1 MNVLRRW
8 TLLAAWGV
16 GVTAVSL
23 PLRQP
28 LPLWAQ
34 TPGQRGVPQVLPIE
48 ARWCLQP
55 REGAPQRPC
64 IQLEVADDHN
74 ERRIGLMHRPPL
86 PEGRGMWFRFQPKQR
101 VHFWMKDCI
110 APLDLVY
117 VRDGRVQQIKAN
129 VPPCNAMPCPKY
141 SSDAPV
147 DGVIELQAGRA
158 AELGLK
164 PGSPAAPTPG
174 STGLGAFR

>member
-1 MNVLRRW
+1 MLS
-8 TLLAAWGV
+8 TALLPLLLA
-16 GVTAVSL
+16 VTPQHL
-23 PLRQP
+23 PITAKWCMPQGCIGLEVP
-28 LPLWAQ
+28 Q
-34 TPGQRGVPQVLPIE
+34 TPKQYQT
-48 ARWCLQP
+48 
-55 REGAPQRPC
+55 
-64 IQLEVADDHN
+64 
-74 ERRIGLMHRPPL
+74 GLMQRPPL
-86 PEGRGMWFRFQPKQR
+86 GPWRGMWFRFQPKQR

-129 VPPCNAMPCPKY
+129 VPPCKAMPCPKY

-158 AELGLK
+158 AELGFK

-174 STGLGAFR
+174 STGLCAFR

>member
-1 MNVLRRW
+1 MLS
-8 TLLAAWGV
+8 TALLPLLLA
-16 GVTAVSL
+16 VTPQHL
-23 PLRQP
+23 PITAKWC
-28 LPLWAQ
+28 LPQGCIGLEVPQ
-34 TPGQRGVPQVLPIE
+34 TPQQY
-48 ARWCLQP
+48 QT
-55 REGAPQRPC
+55 
-64 IQLEVADDHN
+64 
-74 ERRIGLMHRPPL
+74 GLMQRPPL
-86 PEGRGMWFRFQPKQR
+86 GPWRGMWFRFQPKQR
-101 VHFWMKDCI
+101 VQFWMKDCI

>member
-1 MNVLRRW
+1 MLS
-8 TLLAAWGV
+8 TALLPLLLA
-16 GVTAVSL
+16 VTPQHL
-23 PLRQP
+23 PITAKWC
-28 LPLWAQ
+28 LPQCCIGLEVPQ
-34 TPGQRGVPQVLPIE
+34 TPQQY
-48 ARWCLQP
+48 QT
-55 REGAPQRPC
+55 
-64 IQLEVADDHN
+64 
-74 ERRIGLMHRPPL
+74 GLMQRPPL
-86 PEGRGMWFRFQPKQR
+86 GPWRGMWFRFQPKQR

-110 APLDLVY
+110 APLDLIY

>member
-1 MNVLRRW
+1 MLS
-8 TLLAAWGV
+8 TALLPLLL
-16 GVTAVSL
+16 GVTPQHL
-23 PLRQP
+23 PITAKWC
-28 LPLWAQ
+28 LPQGCIGLEVPQ
-34 TPGQRGVPQVLPIE
+34 TPQQY
-48 ARWCLQP
+48 QT
-55 REGAPQRPC
+55 
-64 IQLEVADDHN
+64 
-74 ERRIGLMHRPPL
+74 GLMQRPPL
-86 PEGRGMWFRFQPKQR
+86 GPWRGMWFRFQPKQR

>member
-1 MNVLRRW
+1 MLSNALLPL
-8 TLLAAWGV
+8 LLA
-16 GVTAVSL
+16 VTPQHL
-23 PLRQP
+23 PITAKWCLLQGCIGLEVP
-28 LPLWAQ
+28 Q
-34 TPGQRGVPQVLPIE
+34 TPQQY
-48 ARWCLQP
+48 QT
-55 REGAPQRPC
+55 
-64 IQLEVADDHN
+64 
-74 ERRIGLMHRPPL
+74 GLMQRPPL
-86 PEGRGMWFRFQPKQR
+86 GPWRGMWFRFQPKQR

>member
-1 MNVLRRW
+1 MLS
-8 TLLAAWGV
+8 TALLPLLLA
-16 GVTAVSL
+16 VTPQHL
-23 PLRQP
+23 PITAKWC
-28 LPLWAQ
+28 LPQGCIGLEVPQ
-34 TPGQRGVPQVLPIE
+34 TPQQY
-48 ARWCLQP
+48 QT
-55 REGAPQRPC
+55 
-64 IQLEVADDHN
+64 
-74 ERRIGLMHRPPL
+74 GLMQRPPL
-86 PEGRGMWFRFQPKQR
+86 GAWRGMWFRFQPKQR

-117 VRDGRVQQIKAN
+117 VRDGRVQQIRAN
-129 VPPCNAMPCPKY
+129 VPPCKAMPCPSY

>member
-1 MNVLRRW
+1 MLS
-8 TLLAAWGV
+8 TALLPLLLA
-16 GVTAVSL
+16 VTPQHLPITAKWCLPQGCIGLEVPQTPQQYQTGLMQRL
-23 PLRQP
+23 PLGP
-28 LPLWAQ
+28 W
-34 TPGQRGVPQVLPIE
+34 
-48 ARWCLQP
+48 
-55 REGAPQRPC
+55 
-64 IQLEVADDHN
+64 
-74 ERRIGLMHRPPL
+74 
-86 PEGRGMWFRFQPKQR
+86 RGMWFRFQPKQR

>member
-1 MNVLRRW
+1 MLS
-8 TLLAAWGV
+8 TALLPLLLA
-16 GVTAVSL
+16 VTPQHL
-23 PLRQP
+23 PITAKWC
-28 LPLWAQ
+28 LPQGCIGLEVPQ
-34 TPGQRGVPQVLPIE
+34 TPQQY
-48 ARWCLQP
+48 QT
-55 REGAPQRPC
+55 
-64 IQLEVADDHN
+64 
-74 ERRIGLMHRPPL
+74 GLMQRPPL
-86 PEGRGMWFRFQPKQR
+86 GPWRGMWFRFQPKQR

-110 APLDLVY
+110 APLDLIY

>member
-1 MNVLRRW
+1 MLS
-8 TLLAAWGV
+8 TALLPLLLA
-16 GVTAVSL
+16 VTPQHL
-23 PLRQP
+23 PITAKWC
-28 LPLWAQ
+28 LPQGCIGLEVPQ
-34 TPGQRGVPQVLPIE
+34 TPQQY
-48 ARWCLQP
+48 QT
-55 REGAPQRPC
+55 
-64 IQLEVADDHN
+64 
-74 ERRIGLMHRPPL
+74 GLMQRPPL
-86 PEGRGMWFRFQPKQR
+86 GPWRGMWFRFQPKQR

-141 SSDAPV
+141 SSDSPV

-158 AELGLK
+158 AELRLK

>member
-1 MNVLRRW
+1 MLS
-8 TLLAAWGV
+8 TALLPLLLA
-16 GVTAVSL
+16 VTPQHL
-23 PLRQP
+23 PITAKWC
-28 LPLWAQ
+28 LPQGCIGLEVPQ
-34 TPGQRGVPQVLPIE
+34 TPQQY
-48 ARWCLQP
+48 QT
-55 REGAPQRPC
+55 
-64 IQLEVADDHN
+64 
-74 ERRIGLMHRPPL
+74 GLMQRPPL
-86 PEGRGMWFRFQPKQR
+86 GPWRGMWFRFQPKQR

-110 APLDLVY
+110 APLDIVY

>member
-1 MNVLRRW
+1 MLS
-8 TLLAAWGV
+8 TALLPLLLA
-16 GVTAVSL
+16 VTPQHL
-23 PLRQP
+23 PITAKWC
-28 LPLWAQ
+28 LPQGCIGLEVPQ
-34 TPGQRGVPQVLPIE
+34 TPQQY
-48 ARWCLQP
+48 QT
-55 REGAPQRPC
+55 
-64 IQLEVADDHN
+64 
-74 ERRIGLMHRPPL
+74 GLMQRPPL
-86 PEGRGMWFRFQPKQR
+86 GPWRGMWFRFQPKQR

>member
-1 MNVLRRW
+1 MLS
-8 TLLAAWGV
+8 TALLPLLLA
-16 GVTAVSL
+16 VTPQHL
-23 PLRQP
+23 PITAKWC
-28 LPLWAQ
+28 LPQGCIGLEVPQ
-34 TPGQRGVPQVLPIE
+34 TPQQYPT
-48 ARWCLQP
+48 
-55 REGAPQRPC
+55 
-64 IQLEVADDHN
+64 
-74 ERRIGLMHRPPL
+74 GLMQRPPL
-86 PEGRGMWFRFQPKQR
+86 GPWRGMWFRFQPQQH

-147 DGVIELQAGRA
+147 DGVIELRAGRA